1 MTFKEQIQQGI
12 LIYYR
17 NQNRLIPRL
26 IMRQE
31 KKFYHLMKKNLRFA
45 MHFATLRQNIMLNS
59 RIQRRTRHLRR
70 IYMYRLRPDYEM
82 RHVQSKNILEN
93 VKAKKQ

>member
-26 IMRQE
+26 IMRQSE
-31 KKFYHLMKKNLRFA
+31 KKFYHLMKKTCASQCTSL
-45 MHFATLRQNIMLNS
+45 L
-59 RIQRRTRHLRR
+59 
-70 IYMYRLRPDYEM
+70 
-82 RHVQSKNILEN
+82 
-93 VKAKKQ
+93 